1 MKPSTKHLFHVA
13 LFALCLLASNCTT
26 LLPAT
31 STIHGDIQSFKYIYI
46 APTMTL
52 TSGSGMTYA
61 GQYISTTKTI
71 NPSDVI
77 VGLLSKR
84 GFIILPEINPSLN
97 DQTLFL
103 NYGESGKRGTELSGY
118 ALEVTIQFISA
129 STTTLVAS
137 CTAEGQGSTEADD
150 IREAIHRCVDTLL
163 PTNTN

>member
-1 MKPSTKHLFHVA
+1 MKPSSKQLFHVA
-13 LFALCLLASNCTT
+13 LYALWLLASNCTT

-31 STIHGDIQSFKYIYI
+31 STIHGDIQNFKYIYI
-46 APTMTL
+46 APTMSL

-71 NPSDVI
+71 NPS
-77 VGLLSKR
+77 
-84 GFIILPEINPSLN
+84 LN

-103 NYGESGKRGTELSGY
+103 NYGESGKRSTGLGGY

-129 STTTLVAS
+129 STSTLVAS

-150 IREAIHRCVDTLL
+150 IREAIHRCMAELI
-163 PTNTN
+163 PAS